1 MAAAGLHPLQPLPLQ
16 LRKAGVTQVPSANV
30 RRRQRLR
37 LPQQPQLLLLQCG
50 LAPALRQNPRSS
62 ASLRTRLLRGAGRGG
77 MGVNGLPGSS
87 GSQQRLKRSGSARP
101 VELGRRGPP
110 LLVRLSA

>member
-62 ASLRTRLLRGAGRGG
+62 ASLRTRLLRGAGIR
-77 MGVNGLPGSS
+77 VNGLPGSS